1 MKRLLILGFILTSFS
16 SPFAQSDQSELPVEN
31 EFVNFN
37 KIQKVL
43 KKDGLEKVAKKKKIK
58 AQEKKNSIEDK
69 KKSFYNTPGGRHFWE
84 IMTQYWLVKNV
95 NLLKW
100 DFHKPEFGVTEY
112 FENFLK
118 EVGYFGLKFK
128 VLYVNSAN
136 ITHFGFPLSRK
147 DYLFVV
153 SVPFIR
159 AMDLSKLQIS
169 LLMFEDL
176 LRLEN
181 EQFISKFDDATL
193 LKLMNSNFYKKEFPK
208 EAFEKVL
215 AKYSDIAFNSGF
227 SFKDQF
233 TVTKKMDVILKNNP
247 KYWKNYYSLLEKIDS
262 LTKGNLLYKHYSKIY
277 PSPELQLKWI
287 DPTTN

>member
-1 MKRLLILGFILTSFS
+1 MKKLILAGFILSLLSNT
-16 SPFAQSDQSELPVEN
+16 FAQESQTELPVEN

-43 KKDGLEKVAKKKKIK
+43 KKDGLEKEAKKKVQK
-58 AQEKKNSIEDK
+58 AKTKKEDIEDK
-69 KKSFYNTPGGRHFWE
+69 KKTFYNTPGGRHFWA
-84 IMTQYWLVKNV
+84 IMTEYWLVKNV

-112 FENFLK
+112 FEKFLK
-118 EVGYFGLKFK
+118 EVGYFGLKFN
-128 VLYVNSAN
+128 VLYINSAN
-136 ITHFGFPLSRK
+136 ITHFGLPLSQK
-147 DYLFVV
+147 EYLFIV

-176 LRLEN
+176 LRLED

-193 LKLMNSNFYKKEFPK
+193 LKLMNSNFYKKNFPK
-208 EAFEKVL
+208 VEFEKVL
-215 AKYSDIAFNSGF
+215 AKYSDITMNSGF

-233 TVTKKMDVILKNNP
+233 KVTKKMDVILKNNA

>member
-1 MKRLLILGFILTSFS
+1 MKNLIIIGLTLSSLFS
-16 SPFAQSDQSELPVEN
+16 AFAQDAQGDLPVEN

-43 KKDGLEKVAKKKKIK
+43 KKDGLEKAAKKKREEAKTKKIDVEATKK
-58 AQEKKNSIEDK
+58 A
-69 KKSFYNTPGGRHFWE
+69 FYNTPAGRHFWNIVTE
-84 IMTQYWLVKNV
+84 YWLVKNV

-100 DFHKPEFGVTEY
+100 DFHKPDFGVKTY
-112 FENFLK
+112 FQNFLK
-118 EVGYFGLKFK
+118 EVGYYGMKYK
-128 VLYVNSAN
+128 ILYVNSAN
-136 ITHFGFPLSRK
+136 ITHFGFPLSKK
-147 DYLFVV
+147 DYLFVI

-181 EQFISKFDDATL
+181 GQFIDKFDDATL
-193 LKLMNSNFYKKEFPK
+193 LKLMNTNFYKKEFPK
-208 EAFEKVL
+208 AELEKVL
-215 AKYSDIAFNSGF
+215 ARYSDIVYNSGF
-227 SFKDQF
+227 TFKDQF
-233 TVTKKMDVILKNNP
+233 SVTKKMDVILKNNP
-247 KYWKNYYSLLEKIDS
+247 KYWKNYYNLLEKIDS
-262 LTKGNLLYKHYSKIY
+262 LTKGNLLYKNYSKIY